1 MAILQE
7 RSKRKIS
14 GGRYRDY
21 RKKKLR
27 VTGRLPSHTKMD
39 ERNTISPRIRGGKR
53 KIVQLSNN
61 IANVYDSGSKKYTK
75 SKILTVVS
83 SEANRHFVR
92 RNIITKGAI
101 VRTEAGDAKITSRPG
116 QEGAINA
123 VLIKK

>member
-1 MAILQE
+1 
-7 RSKRKIS
+7 
-14 GGRYRDY
+14 
-21 RKKKLR
+21 
-27 VTGRLPSHTKMD
+27 
-39 ERNTISPRIRGGKR
+39 
-53 KIVQLSNN
+53 
-61 IANVYDSGSKKYTK
+61 
-75 SKILTVVS
+75 VVS